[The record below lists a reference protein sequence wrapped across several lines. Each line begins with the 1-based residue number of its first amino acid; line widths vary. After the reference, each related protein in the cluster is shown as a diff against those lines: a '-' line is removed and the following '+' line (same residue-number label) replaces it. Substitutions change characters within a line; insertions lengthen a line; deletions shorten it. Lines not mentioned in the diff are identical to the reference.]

1 MSCNSCSMY
10 NRISRRK
17 LNPMAAM
24 VRKVS
29 RETGLKG
36 KALFKKASQE
46 LHKMKSPKRSRKM
59 SRKRTHKK
67 RSHKRYRK

>member
-36 KALFKKASQE
+36 KALFVKASKE
-46 LHKMKSPKRSRKM
+46 LYKMKSPKKSGKM
-59 SRKRTHKK
+59 SRKRSHKK
-67 RSHKRYRK
+67 RSHKRSRK

>member
-1 MSCNSCSMY
+1 MY

-29 RETGLKG
+29 RETG
-36 KALFKKASQE
+36 FI
-46 LHKMKSPKRSRKM
+46 
-59 SRKRTHKK
+59 
-67 RSHKRYRK
+67 

>member
-36 KALFKKASQE
+36 KALFVKASKE
-46 LHKMKSPKRSRKM
+46 LHKMKSPKRTRKM
-59 SRKRTHKK
+59 SHKK
-67 RSHKRYRK
+67 RSHKRSRK